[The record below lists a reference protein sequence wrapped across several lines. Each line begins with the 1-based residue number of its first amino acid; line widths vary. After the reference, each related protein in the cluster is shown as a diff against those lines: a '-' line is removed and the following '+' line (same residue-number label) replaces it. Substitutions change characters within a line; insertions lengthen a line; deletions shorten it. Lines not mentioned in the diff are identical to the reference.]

1 MPKCD
6 FDFVYFSG
14 VQKTIFDCN
23 FWRSLIQNVKNE
35 YKAAL
40 LILIYFQ
47 FVKHELWKNLGKRFI
62 WQESSDDFDPH
73 WSVTLPNNYQIIHIL
88 LNWVFNFF
96 IQSLICIETLDTQR
110 VLMCVVYVYVVYVF
124 VHVYLCVCV
133 RLFVCV
139 FVRFFIFP
147 KFWVQYF
154 AFYPTRLYCLKVLN
168 VKTTKL
174 FW

>member
-1 MPKCD
+1 MRSKFSFLFAEFEFDLPKCD

-96 IQSLICIETLDTQR
+96 ITIFNLYRNIRYTKGFDVCGVCICGVCLCACLSLR
-110 VLMCVVYVYVVYVF
+110 MCA
-124 VHVYLCVCV
+124 
-133 RLFVCV
+133 FVCV
-139 FVRFFIFP
+139 CIC
-147 KFWVQYF
+147 
-154 AFYPTRLYCLKVLN
+154 AFLYIS
-168 VKTTKL
+168 
-174 FW
+174 

>member
-6 FDFVYFSG
+6 FNFVYFSG

-47 FVKHELWKNLGKRFI
+47 FVKHELWKNFGKRFI

-96 IQSLICIETLDTQR
+96 ITIFNLYRNIRYTKGFDVCGVCICGVCLCACLSLR
-110 VLMCVVYVYVVYVF
+110 MCA
-124 VHVYLCVCV
+124 
-133 RLFVCV
+133 FVCV
-139 FVRFFIFP
+139 CIC
-147 KFWVQYF
+147 
-154 AFYPTRLYCLKVLN
+154 AFLYIS
-168 VKTTKL
+168 
-174 FW
+174 